1 MPTFMTSFVYDG
13 EAWRKL
19 VKNPEDRSAPI
30 KALLEKLGGRLVSL
44 YYMAGDY
51 DGFVIFEAP
60 DAKAAATVAIMAGM
74 AGHIRSIKTSQLFTV
89 PETMEVLGRAGTL
102 SFAPPKG

>member
-13 EAWRKL
+13 EGWRKL
-19 VKNPEDRSAPI
+19 AKHPEDRSVPI
-30 KALLEKLGGRLVSL
+30 KALLEKLGGRFVSL

-51 DGFVIFEAP
+51 DGFVIYEAP
-60 DAKAAATVAIMAGM
+60 DAKAAATVAIVAGM

-89 PETMEVLGRAGTL
+89 PETMEVMGQAGTL
-102 SFAPPKG
+102 SFAAPKG